1 MRYLKNFG
9 LLLAVTGILA
19 ACQDT
24 EIESGNEAVSE
35 ERNVAATDEESAEN
49 TNRAPA
55 EKDTSAAEPADIE
68 NIDEQKIEDDK
79 LAEIVEKADE
89 IESYRTELNISAA
102 LDGMEPREH
111 TVEVFYINSHPLQL
125 LLRESGEDRTI
136 SKDGKIYYKNSSEW
150 IDVSESVDVNVLYRV
165 TYGNAA
171 ASFAEMA
178 THMERQEHDDKA
190 VYTYNG
196 RRTDIYETLES
207 LAQVN
212 FGEMHIENVDS
223 TVEITVDKESKLIE
237 EIKFEAVGT
246 DTHGTFELDGNAIFD
261 TFNQVEEIE
270 IPEVE

>member
-19 ACQDT
+19 ACQNA

-35 ERNVAATDEESAEN
+35 ETNVTATDEEFAEN
-49 TNRAPA
+49 TNREPA